1 MKLWMYLSE
10 TTAVAGLPNCAMHS
24 ILPPYTSFLGSVW
37 HHLLFSIYQ
46 VAIVAKCSCYKAR
59 PLQLFPL
66 HLIKRCLP
74 AAIRHVGTL
83 AAPPPHQPFWELLLQ
98 FAKHVVSSSS
108 SSSSV
113 RHIETLPIHRSTPPV
128 VEYSCSDSDVTI
140 PKISAREQNS
150 KDHCCIFLTKLA

>member
-1 MKLWMYLSE
+1 MCNFLRHPQYQAFLNVEDCTCSAK
-10 TTAVAGLPNCAMHS
+10 S
-24 ILPPYTSFLGSVW
+24 ILPPYSSFLFPGSVW

-46 VAIVAKCSCYKAR
+46 VAIVAKCSCYKAG

-74 AAIRHVGTL
+74 ATIRHVGTL
-83 AAPPPHQPFWELLLQ
+83 AAPPTHQPFWELLLQ

-108 SSSSV
+108 M

-140 PKISAREQNS
+140 PKISAQEQSS
-150 KDHCCIFLTKLA
+150 KDRCCIFLTKLT